1 MPCLICTGWMKKVMS
16 VPFRAQVRI
25 TQISL
30 DHLCTSHVLLQ
41 YSHFSFLLPILPILC
56 ITVNMSF
63 SPQSNQLICGT
74 SWWYFSKVNCWW
86 LSVIECFRVLF
97 IASSQWQ
104 LEIGGNLALIVQLCW
119 IQRPHPPNRL
129 WKKLLPLLLASL
141 CMSLLSVNRLPVQYE
156 CLTTDYNLSHHM
168 WK

>member
-1 MPCLICTGWMKKVMS
+1 MHFTSCTTLNNFLGFLKLLLLFLSRLPCLICTGWMKKVKS

-25 TQISL
+25 TQFLWTISAL
-30 DHLCTSHVLLQ
+30 VIF
-41 YSHFSFLLPILPILC
+41 YSNILFFSFFLPILPILC

-63 SPQSNQLICGT
+63 SPQSNRLICGT

-86 LSVIECFRVLF
+86 LSVIECFWVLF

-129 WKKLLPLLLASL
+129 WKK
-141 CMSLLSVNRLPVQYE
+141 
-156 CLTTDYNLSHHM
+156 
-168 WK
+168 

>member
-1 MPCLICTGWMKKVMS
+1 MPCLICTGWMKKVKS

-25 TQISL
+25 TQFLWTISAL
-30 DHLCTSHVLLQ
+30 VIF
-41 YSHFSFLLPILPILC
+41 YSNILFFSFFLPILPILC

-129 WKKLLPLLLASL
+129 WKK
-141 CMSLLSVNRLPVQYE
+141 
-156 CLTTDYNLSHHM
+156 
-168 WK
+168 